1 MPFWKAGKN
10 DDQVLDELKET
21 QKQNA
26 DEFVKKQEH
35 ADEAQ
40 KSSLIIDNNFTPVEY
55 DPQYILQVNHLKK
68 YFPIKGGM
76 VSKTVGYVKAVD
88 GVTFN
93 LKRGT
98 TMGLVGESGCGKTT
112 TGRTILRLYDSKSGG
127 QVLFNGQEVYDLSH
141 KELRALRTKMQIIFQ
156 DPFSSLSPRMPVGEI
171 IGEAVREHN
180 LVPKAEFDDYID
192 QVMDNCGLQ
201 PFHKDR
207 YPHEFSGGQ
216 RQRVSLARAFLK
228 NAPILVLDEATAFTD
243 PENVAVIQASI
254 AGLVAGKT
262 LIVIAH
268 RLSTITKAD
277 KILVVDKGNVAAEGT
292 HEELLETNDLY
303 KELWRAH
310 MQGKDTAEEVA

>member
-10 DDQVLDELKET
+10 DDQVLDDIKET

-26 DEFVKKQEH
+26 DEFVKDQAH
-35 ADEAQ
+35 AKDAK
-40 KSSLIIDNNFTPVEY
+40 KSSLIIDNDFTPVEY

-112 TGRTILRLYDSKSGG
+112 TGRTILRLYDEKSGG
-127 QVLFNGQEVYDLSH
+127 QVLFNGKEVYDLSP
-141 KELRALRTKMQIIFQ
+141 KEMRAMRTKMQIIFQ

-192 QVMDNCGLQ
+192 TVMENCGLQ
-201 PFHKDR
+201 HFHRDR
-207 YPHEFSGGQ
+207 YPH
-216 RQRVSLARAFLK
+216 
-228 NAPILVLDEATAFTD
+228 
-243 PENVAVIQASI
+243 
-254 AGLVAGKT
+254 
-262 LIVIAH
+262 
-268 RLSTITKAD
+268 
-277 KILVVDKGNVAAEGT
+277 
-292 HEELLETNDLY
+292 
-303 KELWRAH
+303 
-310 MQGKDTAEEVA
+310 